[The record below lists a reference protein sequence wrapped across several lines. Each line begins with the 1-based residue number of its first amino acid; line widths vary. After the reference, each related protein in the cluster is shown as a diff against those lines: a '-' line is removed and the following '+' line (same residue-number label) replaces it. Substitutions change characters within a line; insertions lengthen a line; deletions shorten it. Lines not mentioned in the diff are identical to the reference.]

1 MAARTLYRDHSN
13 ENAMLSQAASLEQEK
28 ANALIAESDAKVNE
42 KSLTDYNDYLD
53 KMKTYNAINLGLDLT
68 KLAINTA
75 SDIYGIVKQ
84 SQSAEGANVM
94 AQSFE
99 EGSRILTQSIY
110 DGSTYFGTD
119 PETGEATLIMSPALE
134 EWKNNAR
141 AKIENGSYIKSVK
154 DSLLQSFDLNY
165 ESLKTQAFGAA
176 IEQSYADLNS
186 NFATSMEIS
195 KRMDISSYV
204 QAGGDLDLWSSTP
217 IQGVTTIT
225 ARSDWSDNAKQ
236 AQITQYMLDI
246 QAEGDR
252 QIASSIALNKG
263 LEASYDW
270 IRSRSYMTEDE
281 KQSAY
286 RTASNAVTQR
296 TSAIKG
302 EVEYYMED
310 AIVNG
315 TATPKQVI
323 EQVMQKYGSEGKEI
337 VSFVASTL
345 KDKQTKLVSIA
356 ASQTYSEDCREGIGA
371 LQETY
376 DMLTSGKLDDKFYK
390 LDDLKEKFISQYDS
404 AIYSAKKQIAD
415 EISSSVKQIES
426 ANSKLLSDYDK
437 AQKLVLEKF
446 DAGII
451 DGKTAVTMYTQNAMA
466 LSDNISEGGTTPTSM
481 WSEQANVT
489 ASKMIDQLLDDYI
502 PSKYKTQVESGFNGL
517 KAALG
522 LNKTNATMTDEEQYQ
537 VAELQVEYYGR
548 IADYIYQNGAVAT
561 DVEML
566 DFCKKTAQGIAVG
579 YGSTSWK
586 KVEEGSV
593 FAGDTTAKE
602 TIDSFNDIQKALVMD
617 DKGLKGAFVRFNKLA
632 GIDADG
638 NGEPDTTLPVWI
650 PIDAEAEQTFKD
662 LAEFEMNQ
670 LHYLLGETD
679 TKMEP
684 VVGNENGTPVLV
696 PDIIA
701 DAVTYRFRDGNILYN
716 TGDGWQDTGYDVS
729 VSEGEMYKNGNKDV
743 INSKIEEV
751 WKEQEKTP
759 TRTYEEQLRDHA
771 ERVDTRNS
779 ITYERFTPTPLL
791 GGNLKP
797 ANMEKF

>member
-28 ANALIAESDAKVNE
+28 ANTLIAESGAKLNE
-42 KSLTDYNDYLD
+42 KSLTDYNDYID

-99 EGSRILTQSIY
+99 EGSRILTKSIY

-186 NFATSMEIS
+186 NFTSSMNIA
-195 KRMDISSYV
+195 KRADIASYV

-225 ARSDWSDNAKQ
+225 ARSDWSDNAKH
-236 AQITQYMLDI
+236 AQITQYMLDV

-252 QIASSIALNKG
+252 QIASSLALNQG

-270 IRSRSYMTEDE
+270 IRSRDYMTEDQ

-286 RTASNAVTQR
+286 IAASNAVTQR
-296 TSAIKG
+296 TKAVKG

-310 AIVNG
+310 AITNG
-315 TATPKQVI
+315 TATPRQVY

-345 KDKQTKLVSIA
+345 KDKQTELMSIA

-390 LDDLKEKFISQYDS
+390 LDDLKERYISQYDS

-415 EISSSVKQIES
+415 EISSSVKQVET

-537 VAELQVEYYGR
+537 VAELQAEYYGR

-593 FAGDTTAKE
+593 FAGDTTAKK
-602 TIDSFNDIQKALVMD
+602 TIESFNDIQKALVMD
-617 DKGLKGAFVRFNKLA
+617 DKGLKGSFVRFNKLS

-662 LAEFEMNQ
+662 LAEFEINQ

-679 TKMEP
+679 TKMQP

-696 PDIIA
+696 PDIIV
-701 DAVTYRFRDGNILYN
+701 DAVTYRFRDGNILYD

-729 VSEGEMYKNGNKDV
+729 VSEGEMYKNGNKNV

-779 ITYERFTPTPLL
+779 ISYERFTPTPLL

>member
-13 ENAMLSQAASLEQEK
+13 ENAMLSQAASLEQKK

>member
-1 MAARTLYRDHSN
+1 MGARTLYRDHSN
-13 ENAMLSQAASLEQEK
+13 ENKARQQTVALSQEK
-28 ANALIAESDAKVNE
+28 TTAINADIQ
-42 KSLTDYNDYLD
+42 TDYNDKKLADQNEYLN
-53 KMKTYNAINLGLDLT
+53 KMQVYNGINLGLNISKQLVSF
-68 KLAINTA
+68 A
-75 SDIYGIVKQ
+75 SDIYGIIEE
-84 SQSAEGANVM
+84 SQSAEGGNIM

-99 EGSRILTQSIY
+99 EGNRLITESIY
-110 DGSTYFGTD
+110 DGTTYFGTN
-119 PETGEATLIMSPALE
+119 PETGEASLILSPKVE
-134 EWKNNAR
+134 EWRKSAR
-141 AKIENGSYIKSVK
+141 EKIENGNYMSSVK

-165 ESLKTQAFGAA
+165 ESLKTQAFGSA
-176 IEQSYADLNS
+176 IKQSYADLNS
-186 NFATSMEIS
+186 NFTSSMNIA
-195 KRMDISSYV
+195 KRADIASYV
-204 QAGGDLDLWSSTP
+204 QAGGDLELWGSSP

-225 ARSDWSDNAKQ
+225 SRSDWSDNAKQ
-236 AQITQYMLDI
+236 AQISQYMLEV

-252 QIASSIALNKG
+252 QIASSMALSQG

-286 RTASNAVTQR
+286 SAASNAVTQR
-296 TSAIKG
+296 TKAIKG

-310 AIVNG
+310 AITSG
-315 TATPKQVI
+315 TATPRQVY

-345 KDKQTKLVSIA
+345 KDKQTELVSIA

-390 LDDLKEKFISQYDS
+390 LDGLKEKYISQYDS

-415 EISSSVKQIES
+415 EISSSVKQVET

-537 VAELQVEYYGR
+537 VAELQAEYYGR

-679 TKMEP
+679 TKMKP

-759 TRTYEEQLRDHA
+759 TRTYEQQLRDHA

>member
-28 ANALIAESDAKVNE
+28 ANALIAESSAKHNE

-53 KMKTYNAINLGLDLT
+53 KMKMYNAINLGLDLT
-68 KLAINTA
+68 KLAIDTT

-195 KRMDISSYV
+195 KRMDIASYV

-236 AQITQYMLDI
+236 AQITKYMLDV

-252 QIASSIALNKG
+252 QIASSIALNNG

-286 RTASNAVTQR
+286 SAASKAVTQR

-310 AIVNG
+310 AIVNR

-337 VSFVASTL
+337 VSFVSETL
-345 KDKQTKLVSIA
+345 KDKQTELVSIA

-390 LDDLKEKFISQYDS
+390 LDGLKEKYISQYDS

-415 EISSSVKQIES
+415 EISSSVKQVET

-537 VAELQVEYYGR
+537 VAELQAEYYGR

-679 TKMEP
+679 TKMKP

-759 TRTYEEQLRDHA
+759 TRTYEQQLRDHA

>member
-28 ANALIAESDAKVNE
+28 ANTLITESSAKHNE

-134 EWKNNAR
+134 EWKNSAR
-141 AKIENGSYIKSVK
+141 AKIENGNYIKSVK

-236 AQITQYMLDI
+236 AQITQYMLDV

-252 QIASSIALNKG
+252 QIASFIALNNG

-286 RTASNAVTQR
+286 SAASKAVTQR

-310 AIVNG
+310 AITSG
-315 TATPKQVI
+315 TATPRQVY

-345 KDKQTKLVSIA
+345 KDKQTELVSIA

-404 AIYSAKKQIAD
+404 AIYSTKKQIAD

-451 DGKTAVTMYTQNAMA
+451 DGKTAVTMYTQNAIA

-537 VAELQVEYYGR
+537 VAELQAEYYGR

-602 TIDSFNDIQKALVMD
+602 TIDSFNDIQKALVID

-743 INSKIEEV
+743 INSKIKEV

>member
-1 MAARTLYRDHSN
+1 
-13 ENAMLSQAASLEQEK
+13 MLSQAASLEQEK
-28 ANALIAESDAKVNE
+28 ANTLIAESGAKLNE
-42 KSLTDYNDYLD
+42 KSLTDYNDYID

-99 EGSRILTQSIY
+99 EGSRILTKSIY

-186 NFATSMEIS
+186 NFTSSMNIA
-195 KRMDISSYV
+195 KRADIASYV

-225 ARSDWSDNAKQ
+225 ARSDWSDNAKH
-236 AQITQYMLDI
+236 AQITQYMLDV

-252 QIASSIALNKG
+252 QIASSLALNQG

-270 IRSRSYMTEDE
+270 IRSRDYMTEDQ

-286 RTASNAVTQR
+286 IAASNAVTQR
-296 TSAIKG
+296 TKAVKG

-310 AIVNG
+310 AITNG
-315 TATPKQVI
+315 TATPRQVY

-345 KDKQTKLVSIA
+345 KDKQTELMSIA

-390 LDDLKEKFISQYDS
+390 LDDLKERYISQYDS

-415 EISSSVKQIES
+415 EISSSVKQVET

-537 VAELQVEYYGR
+537 VAELQAEYYGR

-593 FAGDTTAKE
+593 FAGDTTAKK
-602 TIDSFNDIQKALVMD
+602 TIESFNDIQKALVMD
-617 DKGLKGAFVRFNKLA
+617 DKGLKGSFVRFNKLS

-662 LAEFEMNQ
+662 LAEFEINQ

-679 TKMEP
+679 TKMQP

-696 PDIIA
+696 PDIIV
-701 DAVTYRFRDGNILYN
+701 DAVTYRFRDGNILYD

-729 VSEGEMYKNGNKDV
+729 VSEGEMYKNGNKNV

-779 ITYERFTPTPLL
+779 ISYERFTPTPLL

>member
-1 MAARTLYRDHSN
+1 
-13 ENAMLSQAASLEQEK
+13 MLSQAASLEQEK
-28 ANALIAESDAKVNE
+28 ANTLITDSSAKHNE

-134 EWKNNAR
+134 EWKNSAR
-141 AKIENGSYIKSVK
+141 AKIENGNYIKSVK

-236 AQITQYMLDI
+236 AQITQYMLDV

-252 QIASSIALNKG
+252 QIASSIALNNG

-286 RTASNAVTQR
+286 SAASKAVTQR

-310 AIVNG
+310 AITSG
-315 TATPKQVI
+315 TATPRQVY

-345 KDKQTKLVSIA
+345 KDKQTELVSIA

-404 AIYSAKKQIAD
+404 AIYSTKKQIAD

-451 DGKTAVTMYTQNAMA
+451 DGKTAVTMYTQNAIA

-537 VAELQVEYYGR
+537 VAELQAEYYGR

-602 TIDSFNDIQKALVMD
+602 TIDSFNDIQKALVID

-701 DAVTYRFRDGNILYN
+701 DAVTYRFRDSNILYN

-743 INSKIEEV
+743 INSKIKEV

>member
-28 ANALIAESDAKVNE
+28 ANTLITDSSAKHNE

-134 EWKNNAR
+134 EWKNSAR
-141 AKIENGSYIKSVK
+141 AKIENGNYIKSVK

-236 AQITQYMLDI
+236 AQITQYMLDV

-252 QIASSIALNKG
+252 QIASSIALNNG

-286 RTASNAVTQR
+286 SAASKAVTQR

-310 AIVNG
+310 AITSG
-315 TATPKQVI
+315 TATPRQVY

-345 KDKQTKLVSIA
+345 KDKQTELVSIA

-404 AIYSAKKQIAD
+404 AIYSTKKQIAD

-451 DGKTAVTMYTQNAMA
+451 DGKTAVTMYTQNAIA

-537 VAELQVEYYGR
+537 VAELQAEYYGR

-602 TIDSFNDIQKALVMD
+602 TIDSFNDIQKALVID

-743 INSKIEEV
+743 INSKIKEV

>member
-1 MAARTLYRDHSN
+1 
-13 ENAMLSQAASLEQEK
+13 MLSQAASLEQEK
-28 ANALIAESDAKVNE
+28 ANTLITESSAKHNE

-134 EWKNNAR
+134 EWKNSAR
-141 AKIENGSYIKSVK
+141 AKIENGNYIKSVK

-236 AQITQYMLDI
+236 AQITQYMLDV

-252 QIASSIALNKG
+252 QIASSIALNNG

-286 RTASNAVTQR
+286 SAASKAVTQR

-310 AIVNG
+310 AITSG
-315 TATPKQVI
+315 TATPRQVY

-345 KDKQTKLVSIA
+345 KDKQTELVSIA

-404 AIYSAKKQIAD
+404 AIYSTKKQIAD

-451 DGKTAVTMYTQNAMA
+451 DGKTAVTMYTQNAIA

-537 VAELQVEYYGR
+537 VAELQAEYYGR

-602 TIDSFNDIQKALVMD
+602 TIDSFNDIQKALVID

-743 INSKIEEV
+743 INSKIKEV

>member
-28 ANALIAESDAKVNE
+28 ANTLITESSAKHNE

-84 SQSAEGANVM
+84 SQNAEGANVM

-134 EWKNNAR
+134 EWKNSAR
-141 AKIENGSYIKSVK
+141 AKIENGNYIKSVK

-236 AQITQYMLDI
+236 AQITQYMLDV
-246 QAEGDR
+246 QTEGDR
-252 QIASSIALNKG
+252 QIASSIALNNG

-286 RTASNAVTQR
+286 SAASKAVTQR

-310 AIVNG
+310 AITSG
-315 TATPKQVI
+315 TATPRQVY

-345 KDKQTKLVSIA
+345 KDKQTELVSIA

-390 LDDLKEKFISQYDS
+390 LDGLKEKYISQYDS

-415 EISSSVKQIES
+415 EISSSVKQVET

-537 VAELQVEYYGR
+537 VAELQAEYYGR

-679 TKMEP
+679 TKMKP

-759 TRTYEEQLRDHA
+759 TRTYEQQLRDHA